1 MPLAERSS
9 PSNIAKAAT
18 LKAAEYMYSQAFPQV
33 TLQISCTVHWEYLD
47 EFINYQQNTV
57 MLKEFAEGNPVHPQ
71 TVSRLRWF
79 QYFKMFG
86 RKELQDVQV
95 GQ

>member
-1 MPLAERSS
+1 MPLVERSS

-33 TLQISCTVHWEYLD
+33 TLRISCTVQWEYLD